1 MATFKAAFI
10 NEVEK
15 IYRKKKVVVAAILSL
30 LAIVMGQLVVMGIN
44 KGFGLIAASST
55 QFPILVLS
63 LLVNTI
69 LPLFTTLV
77 AIDVFSGEFSHNTM
91 KITLTRPVSRMKL
104 YTAKICAVAFFVLA
118 NLVMVML
125 LSLAVGVV
133 FNAVSLSVSG
143 VFRIILSYIVTL
155 IPVMGF
161 ALIVVFLSN
170 VLKSGTTV
178 FFLSIILFIAFNA
191 LSLVFPRYTN
201 FFITS
206 MFDWYVLWNVDIIP
220 LGKLMREFL
229 IMAGYVI
236 MFYTAGY
243 YLFDKKDL

>member
-1 MATFKAAFI
+1 MGTFKAAFI

-30 LAIVMGQLVVMGIN
+30 LAIVMGQLLVTGVN
-44 KGFGLIAASST
+44 KGFGLITASST

-69 LPLFTTLV
+69 LPLFTALV

-91 KITLTRPVSRMKL
+91 KITLTRPVSRVKL
-104 YTAKICAVAFFVLA
+104 YTAKISAIAFFVLA
-118 NLVMVML
+118 NLLMVML
-125 LSLAVGVV
+125 LSLAVGFI
-133 FNAVSLSVSG
+133 FNSVSLSVFG
-143 VFRIILSYIVTL
+143 ILRIVLSYIVTL
-155 IPVMGF
+155 IPVMSF
-161 ALIVVFLSN
+161 ALIIVFLSN

-191 LSLVFPRYTN
+191 LSLVFPRYAN
-201 FFITS
+201 LFITS
-206 MFDWYVLWNVDIIP
+206 MFDWYILWNVDTIP
-220 LGKLMREFL
+220 LGKLIREFF

-243 YLFDKKDL
+243 YMFDKKDL